1 MRAVL
6 VREFG
11 PPSVLRVEELPAP
24 VPGPGEALVRVRA
37 VGVNPVE
44 TYVRSG
50 QYARLPALPYVPGA
64 DGAGTVE
71 ELGPGVRGLAP
82 GDRVYFHGT
91 RDGRAQG
98 AYAELAVC
106 AAGELWPLPAALGL
120 SQGAALGIPYATA
133 HRALVGKAGL
143 RPGEAVLVHGASGG
157 VGVAAVQIARWKGA
171 RVLGTAG
178 SPAGL
183 ALVRAE
189 GAEAFDHGRPG
200 YEKEVR
206 AATGGRGADVIVE
219 MLANVNLD
227 RDLGL
232 LAPGGR
238 VVVVGNRGR
247 VEIDPR
253 QAMAREAAILG
264 VMLWA
269 ATAEDL
275 HAIHADLGPGLAGG
289 ALRPVVAEELPL
301 AEAARAHERVMA
313 PGARGK
319 IVLLP

>member
-1 MRAVL
+1 MRAVV

-11 PPSVLRVEELPAP
+11 PPSVLRVEERADPL
-24 VPGPGEALVRVRA
+24 PGPGEALVRVRA

-44 TYVRSG
+44 TYVRRG
-50 QYARLPALPYVPGA
+50 QYARLPALPYVPGS

-71 ELGPGVRGLAP
+71 AVGPGFEGLGV

-91 RDGRAQG
+91 RDGRGQG

-106 AAGELWPLPAALGL
+106 PAGGLWPLPEALRF

-133 HRALVGKAGL
+133 HRALVGRAGL
-143 RPGEAVLVHGASGG
+143 RAGEIVLVHGASGG
-157 VGVAAVQIARWKGA
+157 VGTAAVQVARGKGA

-178 SPAGL
+178 SAEGL

-189 GAEAFDHGRPG
+189 GAEAFDHGQAG
-200 YEKEVR
+200 YERQVL
-206 AATGGRGADVIVE
+206 AATGERGVDVIVE

-232 LAPGGR
+232 LAPKGR
-238 VVVVGNRGR
+238 VVVVGSRGR
-247 VEIDPR
+247 IEIDPR
-253 QAMAREAAILG
+253 QTMARESAILG

-269 ATAEDL
+269 ATGEEL
-275 HAIHADLGPGLAGG
+275 LAIHADLGPGLASG

-301 AEAARAHERVMA
+301 GEAGRAHERVMA
-313 PGARGK
+313 PGSRGK
-319 IVLLP
+319 VVLLP